1 MSDPDNTNP
10 EVPSQASA
18 DNKWSL
24 KKVIVITA
32 VSLVALAAT
41 VDIASGVIN
50 GTGVNFEHINSLL
63 DKLISLLQ
71 NSGDS

>member
-1 MSDPDNTNP
+1 MSDPDNTTP
-10 EVPSQASA
+10 EVPSQASS
-18 DNKWSL
+18 KWSL

-71 NSGDS
+71 NSGDG